1 MAVSAL
7 TVFRIVGSLIDD
19 LLDIPDILSR
29 LVTCKTSVNVP
40 SVSATALQRVIGNRE
55 DGINYMVRELMERRF
70 RPLTLALAEEVMA
83 GVIDITWD
91 CGCDIYMN
99 KRTVARPNRRW

>member
-40 SVSATALQRVIGNRE
+40 SVSATALQRVIGNAE
-55 DGINYMVRELMERRF
+55 DEASNYMVRVLMERRF
-70 RPLTLALAEEVMA
+70 RPLTPTLAEEVMF
-83 GVIDITWD
+83 GVTDITWD
-91 CGCDIYMN
+91 CGFDIYE
-99 KRTVARPNRRW
+99 